1 MVCQDC
7 RSSSKQ
13 DTRFCSCCG
22 RVLSPHAG
30 PLGRLRWVGSIALL
44 ATSIWTGVAG
54 GFGLYTRQVGMARA
68 WTALAVAFATVESG
82 KLFPARHAHH
92 PAKKAHP
99 AAPPAAQTAPVAS
112 KS

>member
-1 MVCQDC
+1 
-7 RSSSKQ
+7 
-13 DTRFCSCCG
+13 
-22 RVLSPHAG
+22 LSPHAG

-68 WTALAVAFATVESG
+68 WTALAVAFATVETG
-82 KLFPARHAHH
+82 KLFPPRHPHH

-99 AAPPAAQTAPVAS
+99 AGPPAAQTAPVAS
-112 KS
+112 KN